1 MSPHPLHSVHFSSI
15 LFLSSCPQSPLPCP
29 GHYAFPVRVGWI
41 LLEKFLV
48 RPLPPSPPLPLQ
60 TGQSLLRRGAEVY
73 SDFCAGSGV
82 SKLASGQPEPPGLW
96 GCLASPDLFSKPP
109 AQPGSAPLQPLPL
122 HLGCF
127 LPLPWPLLPKRAI
140 DSSTLGL
147 DSPSSLSASGLIPS
161 SPSFSPPFL
170 PLSLLLMQN
179 PGLAP
184 NAEMEL
190 STRI

>member
-1 MSPHPLHSVHFSSI
+1 M
-15 LFLSSCPQSPLPCP
+15 
-29 GHYAFPVRVGWI
+29 GWI

-73 SDFCAGSGV
+73 SDFCARSGV
-82 SKLASGQPEPPGLW
+82 SKLALGQPEPPGLQEAEELNLP
-96 GCLASPDLFSKPP
+96 GITSPDLLRKPP
-109 AQPGSAPLQPLPL
+109 TQPGSGPLQPLPL
-122 HLGCF
+122 RLGCF
-127 LPLPWPLLPKRAI
+127 LPLPWPLLPKRAVN
-140 DSSTLGL
+140 SPTLGP
-147 DSPSSLSASGLIPS
+147 DSLSALSASGLIPS

-179 PGLAP
+179 PSLAP